1 MLIPGR
7 DWISLDP
14 TQGQEQTGQFVR
26 VAVGHDDT
34 DLPLRRGIFKGNAKE
49 KMDVKVSVKAF

>member
-26 VAVGHDDT
+26 VAVGRDDADIPPT
-34 DLPLRRGIFKGNAKE
+34 RASLKGNAKE
-49 KMDVKVSVKAF
+49 KMDVKVSVQAF